1 MARKRLEPGLKQV
14 TVSDRRGGEVELW
27 EATVDTGDA
36 GGKRKQSR
44 KRFATK
50 REAKAWRDGILAD
63 RSRGTHV
70 APAAMTMKDAVE
82 GWLASRRNKRDT
94 TIDAYTAALRPVV
107 ELLGECPVQKVT
119 VKDIE
124 ALVQALIDGTTP
136 RGKWAP
142 TSINP
147 MLARLRAVFDW
158 LQAQGIVARNPARL
172 VENVGREDTPDK
184 PAPEYVTYTPED
196 VRTLLKS
203 VLRTEDSVLCILA
216 MLGVRRGEIAGLR
229 WSAVDLEAETIA
241 VERTVTVSSKGT
253 KDSDRTKT
261 ASSRRT
267 LPLPKIAVNI
277 LRAAKQRR
285 DRDKATAGSA
295 WRGEP
300 DGHVYRQELGQGY
313 HPRTVD
319 ARWGRAIKAAGTP
332 EMRLHDGRHTTATLL
347 HLDGASAAVTAAWLG
362 HASAA
367 TTMRIY
373 THAQDAQMT
382 EAAGQLDSLYDFGI
396 GDSEF

>member
-1 MARKRLEPGLKQV
+1 MARKRPEPGLKQV
-14 TVSDRRGGEVELW
+14 TVSDRRGGEVEQW

-36 GGKRKQSR
+36 GGRRKQSR
-44 KRFATK
+44 KRFGTK

-63 RSRGTHV
+63 RARGTHV
-70 APAAMTMKDAVE
+70 TPATMTMATAVE
-82 GWLASRRNKRDT
+82 DWLASRRNKQAT
-94 TIDAYTAALRPVV
+94 TLDAYTAALRPVIEV
-107 ELLGECPVQKVT
+107 LGEKPVQKVT
-119 VKDIE
+119 VKDID

-136 RGKWAP
+136 RGQWSP

-147 MLARLRAVFDW
+147 MLARLRTVFDW
-158 LQAQGIVARNPARL
+158 LQAQGVVARNPARL

-184 PAPEYVTYTPED
+184 PPPMYVTYTPED
-196 VRTLLKS
+196 VKTLLKS
-203 VLRTEDSVLCILA
+203 VLRTEDSVLCIMA
-216 MLGVRRGEIAGLR
+216 MLGFRRGEIAGMR
-229 WSAVDLEAETIA
+229 WSSVDLVAGTIA

-267 LPLPKIAVNI
+267 LPLPTVALKI
-277 LRAAKQRR
+277 LRAATDRR

-300 DGHVYRQELGQGY
+300 DGHVFRQELGEGY
-313 HPRTVD
+313 HPRTID
-319 ARWGRAIKAAGTP
+319 ARWERALKAAGTP
-332 EMRLHDGRHTTATLL
+332 KMRLHDGRHTAATLL
-347 HLDGASAAVTAAWLG
+347 HLDGATAAITAAWLG

-373 THAQDAQMT
+373 THAQDAQMLG
-382 EAAGQLDSLYDFGI
+382 AAGQLHALFDLDGA
-396 GDSEF
+396 E